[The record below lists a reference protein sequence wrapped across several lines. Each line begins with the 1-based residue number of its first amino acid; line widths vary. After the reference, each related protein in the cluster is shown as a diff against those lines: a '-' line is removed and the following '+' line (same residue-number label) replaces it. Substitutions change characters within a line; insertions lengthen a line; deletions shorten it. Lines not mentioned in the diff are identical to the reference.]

1 MEPDKIPSA
10 TKRYYAA
17 MLCYAVMAVAGGVQL
32 TGKIRLALWIFLGAL
47 ALKTWIHHK
56 RTHQ

>member
-1 MEPDKIPSA
+1 MEPNNIPPS

-17 MLCYAVMAVAGGVQL
+17 MLCYLVMAVAGGLQL

-47 ALKTWIHHK
+47 ALKTWIHHQ
-56 RTHQ
+56 RTSR